1 MGGLFGKA
9 RRVSTRQTKDKNKKE
24 SKTVDEESVTQV
36 DVKVAEKRDDGLVRI
51 VLISDTHN
59 RHKMLDMPEGDILI
73 HAGGL
78 HQQRHGAGDQGL
90 RLMACKS

>member
-1 MGGLFGKA
+1 MGQKA
-9 RRVSTRQTKDKNKKE
+9 SRVSFHPKIGRKNSKEE
-24 SKTVDEESVTQV
+24 SKVVDKEWVVPVEI
-36 DVKVAEKRDDGLVRI
+36 DVKEKREDGVVRI